1 MMMQPYFLPK
11 RQKRKLIEDR
21 IRNRDETN
29 RLKRVLVLQR
39 RTRVSRYVSSNDPTM
54 PSIDRFN
61 YAVSSSCYLH
71 TIDHRRHHRAVQE
84 HVCQQDHATVQ
95 EESR

>member
-1 MMMQPYFLPK
+1 MMQPYFLPK

-39 RTRVSRYVSSNDPTM
+39 RTRVSPFVSSNDPTM
-54 PSIDRFN
+54 LYIIDQIN
-61 YAVSSSCYLH
+61 NAVLLSCYLY
-71 TIDHRRHHRAVQE
+71 TIDHRCHHRAVQE
-84 HVCQQDHATVQ
+84 YMCQTDHATVQ
-95 EESR
+95 KDSR